1 MGYYIPKG
9 AMVLPNLFS
18 MHMDQDI
25 FDDPETFNPQRYVN
39 NPSLPCHTFGFGR
52 RICPGQRMA
61 EATFFLMLATVAWG
75 VNVERQ
81 KDHNGK
87 DIEIDTDRGRGFT
100 LGTFL
105 KPKPFSVSITSR
117 SAKRAKLLVAVVDN
131 EGL

>member
-18 MHMDQDI
+18 MHMDLDI
-25 FDDPETFNPQRYVN
+25 FDDPETFNPQRYID

-61 EATFFLMLATVAWG
+61 EATFFLKLATIAWG
-75 VNVERQ
+75 TNIEKQ
-81 KDHNGK
+81 KDSNGK
-87 DIEIDTDRGRGFT
+87 EIEIDTDRGRGFT

-105 KPKPFSVSITSR
+105 KPHPFSVSITSR
-117 SAKRAKLLVAVVDN
+117 SVERAKLLAAVVDD